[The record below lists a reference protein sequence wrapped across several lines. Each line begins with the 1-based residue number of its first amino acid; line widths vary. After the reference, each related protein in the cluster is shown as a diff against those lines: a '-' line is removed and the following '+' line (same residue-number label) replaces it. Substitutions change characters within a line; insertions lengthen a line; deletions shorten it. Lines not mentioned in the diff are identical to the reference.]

1 MMADLNKIS
10 LSDKQLIISSVDN
23 AFRRLFLIFWIFLLS
38 SSVLLYYTPFQY
50 SVLIFFILVAL
61 MSIYWHRLRIPA
73 NFWPVSIRK
82 EENLIFVNKRQFLL
96 EDLLFL
102 SFYETEGYTIIRLE
116 ARRNNILFPREVRL
130 ISNCSGYEEAVH
142 LCRQIRDFIDPDL
155 KINHI
160 RSVSGKSKPVG
171 WRGSGKIQFDK
182 WEFIE

>member
-1 MMADLNKIS
+1 MVDLNKIS
-10 LSDKQLIISSVDN
+10 LSDKGLIISRVDN
-23 AFRRLFLIFWIFLLS
+23 AFRSIFLIFWICLLS
-38 SSVLLYYTPFQY
+38 ASCLLCYTTFLY
-50 SVLIFFILVAL
+50 SILIFFILVAL
-61 MSIYWHRLRIPA
+61 ISIYWHRLRIPA

-82 EENLIFVNKRQFLL
+82 DEHSVFVNKRGFLL

-130 ISNCSGYEEAVH
+130 ISDCSGYEEAVH

-155 KINHI
+155 KINHV
-160 RSVSGKSKPVG
+160 RSVSGKSKPTS
-171 WRGSGKIQFDK
+171 WRGSGKIEFDK